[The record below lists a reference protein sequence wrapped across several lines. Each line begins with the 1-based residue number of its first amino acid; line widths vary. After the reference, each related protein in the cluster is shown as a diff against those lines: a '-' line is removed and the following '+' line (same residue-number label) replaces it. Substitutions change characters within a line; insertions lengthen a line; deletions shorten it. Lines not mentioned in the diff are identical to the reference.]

1 MEILI
6 RSSFDNVETAETC
19 VKRIREAQLGVKEIT
34 LIPPKYLREG
44 GDDDRQ
50 YIPATNY
57 IFPGTLNSSG
67 GVVAFGVVDTGG
79 HDDRKRADYVSGDAI
94 IEIVTDSS
102 QEDKIRSIIINSGG
116 RDTTKF

>member
-34 LIPPKYLREG
+34 LIPPKYLRE
-44 GDDDRQ
+44 DDDKDLQ
-50 YIPATNY
+50 YIPATNF

-67 GVVAFGVVDTGG
+67 GMVAFGVADTND
-79 HDDRKRADYVSGDAI
+79 HIDRKRTDYISGDAI
-94 IEIVTDSS
+94 IEVVTDSS

-116 RDTTKF
+116 RDTVKF